1 MKKDENEERKKCWE
15 SVRTPTKSEQRMNE
29 KEEKKFP
36 LLKLQ
41 KVTPTVLSSV

>member
-1 MKKDENEERKKCWE
+1 MRTKRERSDESLCEHQQKVNE
-15 SVRTPTKSEQRMNE
+15 RMNE

-41 KVTPTVLSSV
+41 KVTPTVQSSV